1 MRVRNVSYRSES
13 SVIAAG
19 ILSSPSSS
27 LLDRDA
33 IFCREILLTDYAY
46 GTRHLRQVA
55 TASRNAKAAPTL
67 PVELCSPHE
76 SSSSFARSSSATL
89 PNKESRARERLL
101 EEVLRTEPS
110 LHLIL

>member
-76 SSSSFARSSSATL
+76 SFSRKIILRHATEQGVTCARTTFGRSVTNRASSA
-89 PNKESRARERLL
+89 
-101 EEVLRTEPS
+101 
-110 LHLIL
+110 